1 MEYYGIDGTVKHAVY
16 RHVLPKQVIIE
27 SPSRFA
33 KYDNSFSKDINVLFV
48 ENLNLTYYAQYVN
61 GTLKVQC

>member
-27 SPSRFA
+27 SSSHFA
-33 KYDNSFSKDINVLFV
+33 KSDNSISKGINVLFIK
-48 ENLNLTYYAQYVN
+48 NLNLTCYAQYVN